1 MQKQVNA
8 LFDLTQMYQTI
19 GIRRL
24 ASAGVVMGI
33 ALAGQILVTISI
45 GTIPWIQQHILVMVL
60 IELVWWPPFFLV
72 LYFTFRGVLKLVERG
87 LIAQKQLRTQ
97 VETVYKEYEDGRSL
111 YESRLKEQE
120 RYMHSLTQG
129 ARDRRY
135 GL

>member
-24 ASAGVVMGI
+24 ASAGIVMGI

-45 GTIPWIQQHILVMVL
+45 GTIPWIQQHIFMMVL
-60 IELVWWPPFFLV
+60 IELVWWPPFFAV

-87 LIAQKQLRTQ
+87 LIAQKQLRTR
-97 VETVYKEYEDGRSL
+97 VETVYQEYEDRRTL

-120 RYMHSLTQG
+120 RYMLSVTHG
-129 ARDRRY
+129 ARDRRN
-135 GL
+135 GM